1 MKPRLE
7 VERRGRSTP
16 FRVLVVED
24 EFLVSL
30 LLEEELR
37 SLGCTIVGP
46 FKRLAEASAASHR
59 EDFDLA
65 ILDIN
70 LDGEMVYP
78 LADELA
84 VRRVPFVFVSGY
96 DSPSLPDRFRGHP
109 CIAKPYDGIELASQ
123 VKRLLVALGRN

>member
-1 MKPRLE
+1 M
-7 VERRGRSTP
+7 
-16 FRVLVVED
+16 LVVED

-46 FKRLAEASAASHR
+46 FKRLAEATAASRR
-59 EDFDLA
+59 EVFDLA

-78 LADELA
+78 LADDLA
-84 VRRVPFVFVSGY
+84 ACNVPFVFVSGY
-96 DSPSLPDRFRGHP
+96 NSPSLPEQFSGRP
-109 CIAKPYDGIELASQ
+109 CVAKPYETFTLASE
-123 VKRLLVALGRN
+123 VTRLLAARDEE